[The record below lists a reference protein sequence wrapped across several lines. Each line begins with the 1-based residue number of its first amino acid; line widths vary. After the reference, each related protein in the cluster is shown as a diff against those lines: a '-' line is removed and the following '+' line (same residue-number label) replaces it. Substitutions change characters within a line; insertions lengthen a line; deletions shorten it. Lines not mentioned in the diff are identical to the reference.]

1 MAKLLVVEGS
11 VIVRGVFKDLLK
23 KHTDFEYDAVATYAA
38 AKELLEKETYGY
50 AVVERN
56 LEDASKGEIIALCNK
71 HNIAPLVFTKEVDEV
86 FFESFEGAKIVDYI
100 LKQKYNNITHVIQ
113 RLKQLQSNKNITV
126 LVVSDSRT
134 YGSYLKQN
142 LNIHKF
148 NVLSATNNQ
157 EAYEKIEKN
166 PDISL
171 MIVDNIEPNIY
182 ALELIENIRQRRNKE
197 SLKILVL
204 ADKTNSFLT
213 SSLLNTGAND
223 YIVKPFSRD
232 EFYVRVY
239 QNIQT
244 ISLN

>member
-11 VIVRGVFKDLLK
+11 VIVRGVFKELLD
-23 KHTDFEYDAVATYAA
+23 KHTDFDYNLVATYAE
-38 AKELLEKETYGY
+38 AKELLVQSRYEF

-56 LEDASKGEIIALCNK
+56 LEDAPKGEIIALFNK
-71 HNIAPLVFTKEVDEV
+71 HNIAPLVFTKEIDEV
-86 FFESFEGAKIVDYI
+86 FFESFEGAQIVDYI

-113 RLKQLQSNKNITV
+113 RLKQLRANKNTTV
-126 LVVSDSRT
+126 LVVSDSST

-157 EAYEKIEKN
+157 EAYEKLEMN
-166 PDISL
+166 SDISL
-171 MIVDNIEPNIY
+171 MVVDNIEPNIN

-197 SLKILVL
+197 SLKVMVL
-204 ADKTNSFLT
+204 ADKPNSYFT
-213 SSLLNTGAND
+213 SSLLNAGADD

-244 ISLN
+244 IPLD